1 MALDWDIVEKM
12 QEDEERRLRIK
23 SAKKG
28 VFVDNFVRFLPWH
41 LKEGIISNPGVNL
54 LYIAEQFGLQKQYK
68 DALDSIGYSP
78 NDYILFALSCCR
90 DADSFENMMAYRWL
104 TSDCFDVRFFDA
116 KHIVIQTNFDE
127 LEIYKNNEV
136 EQRRELLLL
145 HKDEICDEGSK
156 DECHFLTYECV
167 KNSRPSNFAVA
178 KTGIVNDVYGPMIHS
193 WVELQDRTSIDL
205 ANGYTMDSDDYN
217 LLHKVSMVSEVSRD
231 QIILEGIPHSCSDN
245 KKLVRSLPY
254 LMYKQK

>member
-12 QEDEERRLRIK
+12 QKDEERRLSIK

-28 VFVDNFVRFLPWH
+28 VFVDNFVRFLPWY
-41 LKEGIISNPGVNL
+41 LKEGIMSNPGVNL
-54 LYIAEQFGLQKQYK
+54 LYIAEQLGLQKQYK

-90 DADSFENMMAYRWL
+90 DADSFGNMMAYRWL
-104 TSDCFDVRFFDA
+104 TSDYFDVRFFDA
-116 KHIVIQTNFDE
+116 KHVVVESDLGK
-127 LEIYKNNEV
+127 LEFCKNDEV
-136 EQRRELLLL
+136 EQRIELLLS
-145 HKDEICDEGSK
+145 HKDEICGEDVK
-156 DECHFLTYECV
+156 DECHLLTYECV

-193 WVELQDRTSIDL
+193 WVEVAGRSSIDL
-205 ANGYTMDSDDYN
+205 ANGYTMGSDDYN
-217 LLHKVSMVSEVSRD
+217 LLHKVSMASEVSRN
-231 QIILEGIPHSCSDN
+231 QIIFEDIPNSYSDN